1 MIRGLLVI
9 LVQLLLTP
17 PLAVVAI
24 AAHLLRPDAE
34 PIPRVGR
41 AWARILLRVAGVEVV
56 VDRGDIPLR
65 SRPAVVVSNHCSFI
79 DVYVAAHVLPQP
91 IRFVAKASLFRIPLF
106 GQAMRAA
113 GVIPLERAGKQTD
126 IDRLQ
131 ALQKDLARGAVVVFF
146 PEGTRSTDGRLRR
159 FKKGAFVTALRAGVP
174 VVPMLL
180 AGAHRIQ
187 PAGSIRIRPA
197 VVRVTFLD
205 PVSVEGLVFDDRDL
219 LVAKV
224 HELFVAS
231 LPAEQRPREPR
242 AAGADE

>member
-17 PLAVVAI
+17 PFAAVAI
-24 AAHLLRPDAE
+24 VAHLLRPDAE
-34 PIPRVGR
+34 LIPRVGR

-56 VDRGDIPLR
+56 VDRADVPMR
-65 SRPAVVVSNHCSFI
+65 SRPSVVVSNHCSFI

-106 GQAMRAA
+106 GQAIRAA
-113 GVIPLERAGKQTD
+113 GFIPLERTGRQTD
-126 IDRLQ
+126 IDRLH
-131 ALQKDLARGAVVVFF
+131 ALQENLARGAVVVFF

-180 AGAHRIQ
+180 KGAHRVQ

-205 PVSVEGLVFDDRDL
+205 PVSVEGLGFDDRDL
-219 LVAKV
+219 LVTRV
-224 HELFVAS
+224 RDLFVTN
-231 LPAEQRPREPR
+231 LPLEQRPRESP
-242 AAGADE
+242 AADADE